1 MMSST
6 TGSRGLRD
14 FDDEIF
20 STLRDVEVFLS
31 DLSNE
36 SLQSGRQETKRDE
49 LLETV
54 IELRRKLRDHRN
66 SNVITNGN
74 NKSPRPK
81 RKSFPSALLK
91 DSMHTYM
98 AHLQKTSANG
108 KLKPPGSPEIQ
119 RSVDKPQMRPRSVS
133 CPEIRFTLSHA
144 WRTSL
149 PKVPENDELIV
160 EYDAGP

>member
-1 MMSST
+1 MNQPADN
-6 TGSRGLRD
+6 RGLQE

-20 STLRDVEVFLS
+20 STLRDVEMFLS
-31 DLSNE
+31 DLSNQ
-36 SLQSGRQETKRDE
+36 SLQLRQVQKRDE

-54 IELRRKLRDHRN
+54 VELRRKLRDHRD
-66 SNVITNGN
+66 SQMLMNG

-81 RKSFPSALLK
+81 RKSFPCAVLK
-91 DSMHTYM
+91 DSMHSYV
-98 AHLQKTSANG
+98 AHLQKTSVNG

-133 CPEIRFTLSHA
+133 CPDIRLTLSHS

-149 PKVPENDELIV
+149 PKVPENDELTV
-160 EYDAGP
+160 DCDEGS